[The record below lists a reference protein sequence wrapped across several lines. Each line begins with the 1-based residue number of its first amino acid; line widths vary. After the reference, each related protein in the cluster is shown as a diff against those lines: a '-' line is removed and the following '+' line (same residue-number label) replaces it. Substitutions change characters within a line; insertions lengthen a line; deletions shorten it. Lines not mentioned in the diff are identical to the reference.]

1 MCILP
6 FEISSFN
13 MKMCESVFES
23 HCKRQ
28 CIHIFIHT
36 GNKKFKLQ
44 KEDKMLMG
52 EEGEERERREKK
64 VIHLITKYTYTHKLL
79 NKSKIKK
86 KQ

>member
-44 KEDKMLMG
+44 KEDDANGRKVK
-52 EEGEERERREKK
+52 RKK
-64 VIHLITKYTYTHKLL
+64 SDSFNNKIYVHRHR

-86 KQ
+86 II